1 MFCTDCKVTFNWR
14 TMQIHGQGNSNP
26 HYLEWKAT
34 QPQLPQEVACL
45 SVVER
50 FTRFFEKVDGYS
62 PERRKVLTKY
72 YQIPHLD
79 QITLSEERQNIN
91 ENGFLKFRVKFL
103 RNLINEWEWKRQIQ
117 RLDKSNRL
125 LKF

>member
-1 MFCTDCKVTFNWR
+1 
-14 TMQIHGQGNSNP
+14 MQIHGQGNSNP